1 MRARVAALRLAPS
14 LAARDL
20 AALRAP
26 RLVRRPG
33 LCDNWRMRRV
43 LVLAPALLALAAC
56 APHAAIPDAE
66 RARVQQELSGQQ
78 RYLRVAA
85 YVAPFW
91 GDHTKTL
98 LTDQAP
104 ADLDFIETTGG
115 TPIAPPTPERV
126 LPPGTPV
133 RLREVEFPTGWLIA
147 RRVVMTPR
155 YSPWVYVE
163 AAGESR
169 PLVVVLPQT
178 AVTYE
183 DVRAEVEQILTTDD
197 PVLVLPEPAAGAARR
212 DPQEG
217 AGRGDERARARDG
230 VGPAG
235 EEAHRPSGR
244 TEEWSW
250 AGGKRRAFFQDDR
263 LGRWER

>member
-1 MRARVAALRLAPS
+1 M
-14 LAARDL
+14 
-20 AALRAP
+20 
-26 RLVRRPG
+26 RRPG

-66 RARVQQELSGQQ
+66 RTRVQQELSGQQ

-104 ADLDFIETTGG
+104 ANLDFIETTGG

-197 PVLVLPEPAAGAARR
+197 PSSSFRNLPQEQRAAILKKEPAEGMSPRALEMAWGLPEKKRIDRPA
-212 DPQEG
+212 
-217 AGRGDERARARDG
+217 
-230 VGPAG
+230 
-235 EEAHRPSGR
+235 R

-263 LGRWER
+263 LVRWER